1 MSYNSY
7 TIPNRRYLDELYFNM
22 REYFLF
28 EEDFTSNLPKNYI
41 STHVICLVDAEDI
54 ENWKSLN
61 SYESCLNFLENN
73 DKVNFDNYQSE
84 ILNQNKIG
92 NKDYIKKF
100 NTYETLDEVCH
111 DLKKGKRISII
122 GHQFLCYMNKI
133 TYTKKCFKCYTKN
146 NQLIIYF
153 GNGKSIFIPKF
164 FPDKILD
171 SENVFIVDLSGD
183 KACLIEAIFDNN
195 KKYQNMFES
204 IKSIGSVNNSLEKT
218 KMSMTNLLSYNV
230 DKNELKK
237 FKNYNF
243 YLNEEEKNNSYY
255 EKENLEQKKNNE
267 NYIYDNNAYIINE
280 NNYINKNNNDII
292 YNYNNNYY
300 INYEENGIKSNII
313 PNYIYLNNENQ
324 YYYNKEKEL
333 DEINNNNININEY
346 PRDSNENI
354 NININNIY
362 NNNNINQ
369 IPEEKELLIEEN
381 NSNEIKEKNEQ
392 NNYIEIENN
401 QEEQEKEKEKENQ
414 QKEESIKYMNTES
427 QNQIDQEKEIF
438 YINDINNKE
447 TLLKKSKEEKEKSK
461 EENNNYID
469 TESQNQIDQ
478 DKAIF
483 YINYK
488 NNQRTNPELK
498 DLDISSNL
506 SKSVNNNNNI
516 NTTPEKDE
524 KNQNEEFNIKKII
537 KFPTLGLDNTNGKNS
552 YINSTLQCLINTTP
566 LVQFF
571 LSGKNI
577 TKIPEL
583 NDDINDNNKLLPS
596 FLSILKKLW
605 TNDNMTIKSI
615 NPETFINKLKIISSS
630 FNKDEENDIGEL
642 IIFLIEQIYSEAK
655 ENDEYKNNNV
665 SYIYDIFFGG
675 KKELITE
682 CLTCINNNQEKKFL
696 EEKDLYYLMFKL
708 NDVYDFLINNKIKE
722 TNKIN
727 IYDCLNYY
735 ESPKIIEQNGKE
747 CDKCGNKE
755 AFLITSK
762 IKKCQNNLLVLLNK
776 NFNNEEKNENIKFEL
791 NEIIDMKNY
800 LKENENKERIMYY
813 LYAIICLNISFD
825 ENNKNI
831 IHHVAFCKSPVD
843 NKWYKYDDNI
853 VEPINELENEVDKV
867 GMPIAL
873 FYQKCEEN

>member
-84 ILNQNKIG
+84 ILNQNKRG

-401 QEEQEKEKEKENQ
+401 QEEQEKEKENQ

-427 QNQIDQEKEIF
+427 QNQIDQEKE
-438 YINDINNKE
+438 
-447 TLLKKSKEEKEKSK
+447 
-461 EENNNYID
+461 
-469 TESQNQIDQ
+469 
-478 DKAIF
+478 IF

-583 NDDINDNNKLLPS
+583 NDDINNNNKLLPS
-596 FLSILKKLW
+596 FLYILKKLW

-682 CLTCINNNQEKKFL
+682 CLTCINNNQEKKFF

-800 LKENENKERIMYY
+800 LKENENKEKILYY

-831 IHHVAFCKSPVD
+831 IHHVAFCKSPID
-843 NKWYKYDDNI
+843 NMWYKYDDNI

>member
-438 YINDINNKE
+438 YIN
-447 TLLKKSKEEKEKSK
+447 
-461 EENNNYID
+461 
-469 TESQNQIDQ
+469 
-478 DKAIF
+478 
-483 YINYK
+483 YK

-583 NDDINDNNKLLPS
+583 NDDINNNNKLLPS

-843 NKWYKYDDNI
+843 NMWYKYDDNI

>member
-1 MSYNSY
+1 MSYNNY
-7 TIPNRRYLDELYFNM
+7 TIPNHRFLDELYFNM

-243 YLNEEEKNNSYY
+243 YFNEEEKNNSYY

-401 QEEQEKEKEKENQ
+401 QEEQEKEKENQ

-583 NDDINDNNKLLPS
+583 NDDINNNNKLLPS

-655 ENDEYKNNNV
+655 EINEYNNENV

-843 NKWYKYDDNI
+843 NMWYKYDDNI

>member
-28 EEDFTSNLPKNYI
+28 EEDFTSNLPKNFI

-438 YINDINNKE
+438 YIN
-447 TLLKKSKEEKEKSK
+447 
-461 EENNNYID
+461 
-469 TESQNQIDQ
+469 
-478 DKAIF
+478 
-483 YINYK
+483 YK

-583 NDDINDNNKLLPS
+583 NDDINNNNKLLPS

-615 NPETFINKLKIISSS
+615 NPETFINKLKLISSS

-800 LKENENKERIMYY
+800 LKENENKEKILYY

-843 NKWYKYDDNI
+843 NMWYKYDDNI

>member
-447 TLLKKSKEEKEKSK
+447 TLLKKSKEE
-461 EENNNYID
+461 NNNYID

-583 NDDINDNNKLLPS
+583 NDDINNNNKLLPS

-605 TNDNMTIKSI
+605 TNDNTTIKSI

-776 NFNNEEKNENIKFEL
+776 NFINEEKNENIKFEL

-843 NKWYKYDDNI
+843 NMWYKYDDNI

>member
-1 MSYNSY
+1 MSYNNY

-300 INYEENGIKSNII
+300 INYEENGIKSNKI

-447 TLLKKSKEEKEKSK
+447 TLLKKSKEE
-461 EENNNYID
+461 NNNYID

-583 NDDINDNNKLLPS
+583 NDDINNNNKLLPS

-776 NFNNEEKNENIKFEL
+776 NFINEEKNENIKFEL

-843 NKWYKYDDNI
+843 NMWYKYDDNI

>member
-447 TLLKKSKEEKEKSK
+447 TLLKKSKEE
-461 EENNNYID
+461 NNNYID

-583 NDDINDNNKLLPS
+583 NDDINNNNKLLPS

-843 NKWYKYDDNI
+843 NMWYKYDDNI

>member
-1 MSYNSY
+1 MSYNNY

-401 QEEQEKEKEKENQ
+401 QEEQEKEKENQ

-427 QNQIDQEKEIF
+427 QNQIDQEKE
-438 YINDINNKE
+438 
-447 TLLKKSKEEKEKSK
+447 
-461 EENNNYID
+461 
-469 TESQNQIDQ
+469 
-478 DKAIF
+478 IF

-583 NDDINDNNKLLPS
+583 NDDINNNNKLLPS

-843 NKWYKYDDNI
+843 NMWYKYDDNI

>member
-381 NSNEIKEKNEQ
+381 NSNEIKEKNQQ

-427 QNQIDQEKEIF
+427 QNQIDQEKE
-438 YINDINNKE
+438 
-447 TLLKKSKEEKEKSK
+447 
-461 EENNNYID
+461 
-469 TESQNQIDQ
+469 
-478 DKAIF
+478 IF

-583 NDDINDNNKLLPS
+583 NDDINNNNKLLPS

-843 NKWYKYDDNI
+843 NMWYKYDDNI

>member
-171 SENVFIVDLSGD
+171 SENVFIVDLSWD

-438 YINDINNKE
+438 YIN
-447 TLLKKSKEEKEKSK
+447 
-461 EENNNYID
+461 
-469 TESQNQIDQ
+469 
-478 DKAIF
+478 
-483 YINYK
+483 YK

-583 NDDINDNNKLLPS
+583 NDDINNNNKLLPS

>member
-1 MSYNSY
+1 MSYNNY
-7 TIPNRRYLDELYFNM
+7 TIPNSRYLDELYFNM

-28 EEDFTSNLPKNYI
+28 EEDFTTNLPKNYI

-414 QKEESIKYMNTES
+414 TKEESIKYMNTES
-427 QNQIDQEKEIF
+427 QNQIEQEKEIF

-447 TLLKKSKEEKEKSK
+447 TLLKKSK

-583 NDDINDNNKLLPS
+583 NDDINNNNKLLPS
-596 FLSILKKLW
+596 FLYILKKLW
-605 TNDNMTIKSI
+605 TNDNMSLKSI
-615 NPETFINKLKIISSS
+615 NPEIFINKLKLISSS

-655 ENDEYKNNNV
+655 EINEYNNENV

-776 NFNNEEKNENIKFEL
+776 NFINEEKNENIKFEL

-843 NKWYKYDDNI
+843 NMWYKYDDNI

>member
-447 TLLKKSKEEKEKSK
+447 TLLKKSKEE
-461 EENNNYID
+461 NNNYID

-583 NDDINDNNKLLPS
+583 NDDINNNNKLLPS

-776 NFNNEEKNENIKFEL
+776 NFINEEKNENIKFEL

-843 NKWYKYDDNI
+843 NMWYKYDDNI

>member
-171 SENVFIVDLSGD
+171 SENVFIVDLSWD

-243 YLNEEEKNNSYY
+243 YFNEEEKNNSYY
-255 EKENLEQKKNNE
+255 EKENLEQKNNNE

-381 NSNEIKEKNEQ
+381 NSNEIKEKDRQ

-583 NDDINDNNKLLPS
+583 NDDINNNNKLLPS

-605 TNDNMTIKSI
+605 TNDNTTIKSI

-642 IIFLIEQIYSEAK
+642 IILLIEQIYSEAK
-655 ENDEYKNNNV
+655 EINEYNNENV

-843 NKWYKYDDNI
+843 NMWYKYDDNI

>member
-1 MSYNSY
+1 MSYNNY

-414 QKEESIKYMNTES
+414 QKEESIKYMNT
-427 QNQIDQEKEIF
+427 
-438 YINDINNKE
+438 
-447 TLLKKSKEEKEKSK
+447 
-461 EENNNYID
+461 
-469 TESQNQIDQ
+469 
-478 DKAIF
+478 
-483 YINYK
+483 YK

-583 NDDINDNNKLLPS
+583 NDDINNNNKLLPS

-615 NPETFINKLKIISSS
+615 NPETF
-630 FNKDEENDIGEL
+630 
-642 IIFLIEQIYSEAK
+642 
-655 ENDEYKNNNV
+655 
-665 SYIYDIFFGG
+665 
-675 KKELITE
+675 
-682 CLTCINNNQEKKFL
+682 
-696 EEKDLYYLMFKL
+696 MF
-708 NDVYDFLINNKIKE
+708 
-722 TNKIN
+722 
-727 IYDCLNYY
+727 
-735 ESPKIIEQNGKE
+735 
-747 CDKCGNKE
+747 
-755 AFLITSK
+755 
-762 IKKCQNNLLVLLNK
+762 
-776 NFNNEEKNENIKFEL
+776 
-791 NEIIDMKNY
+791 
-800 LKENENKERIMYY
+800 
-813 LYAIICLNISFD
+813 
-825 ENNKNI
+825 
-831 IHHVAFCKSPVD
+831 
-843 NKWYKYDDNI
+843 I
-853 VEPINELENEVDKV
+853 V
-867 GMPIAL
+867 
-873 FYQKCEEN
+873 

>member
-1 MSYNSY
+1 MSYNNY

-243 YLNEEEKNNSYY
+243 YFNEEEKNNSYY

-300 INYEENGIKSNII
+300 INYEENGIKSNTI

-447 TLLKKSKEEKEKSK
+447 TLLKKSKEE
-461 EENNNYID
+461 NNNYID

-583 NDDINDNNKLLPS
+583 NDDINNNNKLLPS

-605 TNDNMTIKSI
+605 TNDNMSLKSI
-615 NPETFINKLKIISSS
+615 NPEIFINKLKLISSS

-776 NFNNEEKNENIKFEL
+776 NFINEEKNENIKFEL

-831 IHHVAFCKSPVD
+831 IHHVAFCKSPID

>member
-84 ILNQNKIG
+84 ILNQNKRG

-401 QEEQEKEKEKENQ
+401 QEEQEKEKENQ

-447 TLLKKSKEEKEKSK
+447 TLLKKSKEE
-461 EENNNYID
+461 NNNYID

-478 DKAIF
+478 EKEIF

-583 NDDINDNNKLLPS
+583 NDDINNNNKLLPS
-596 FLSILKKLW
+596 FLYILKKLW

-682 CLTCINNNQEKKFL
+682 CLTCINNNQEKKFF

-800 LKENENKERIMYY
+800 LKENENKEKILYY

-831 IHHVAFCKSPVD
+831 IHHVAFCKSPID
-843 NKWYKYDDNI
+843 NMWYKYDDNI

>member
-1 MSYNSY
+1 MSYNNY

-438 YINDINNKE
+438 YIN
-447 TLLKKSKEEKEKSK
+447 
-461 EENNNYID
+461 
-469 TESQNQIDQ
+469 
-478 DKAIF
+478 
-483 YINYK
+483 YK

-583 NDDINDNNKLLPS
+583 NDDINNNNKLLPS

-831 IHHVAFCKSPVD
+831 IHHVAFCKSPID

>member
-28 EEDFTSNLPKNYI
+28 EEDFTSNLPKNFI

-401 QEEQEKEKEKENQ
+401 QEEQEKEKENQ

-447 TLLKKSKEEKEKSK
+447 TLLKKSK

-615 NPETFINKLKIISSS
+615 NPETFINKLKLISSS

-843 NKWYKYDDNI
+843 NMWYKYDDNI

>member
-171 SENVFIVDLSGD
+171 SENVFIVDLSWD

-438 YINDINNKE
+438 YIN
-447 TLLKKSKEEKEKSK
+447 
-461 EENNNYID
+461 
-469 TESQNQIDQ
+469 
-478 DKAIF
+478 
-483 YINYK
+483 YK

-583 NDDINDNNKLLPS
+583 NDDINNNNKLLPS

-843 NKWYKYDDNI
+843 NMWYKYDDNI

>member
-171 SENVFIVDLSGD
+171 SENIFIVDLSGD

-438 YINDINNKE
+438 YIN
-447 TLLKKSKEEKEKSK
+447 
-461 EENNNYID
+461 
-469 TESQNQIDQ
+469 
-478 DKAIF
+478 
-483 YINYK
+483 YK

-583 NDDINDNNKLLPS
+583 NDDINNNNKLLPS

-605 TNDNMTIKSI
+605 TNDNTTIKSI

-682 CLTCINNNQEKKFL
+682 CLTCITNNQEKKFL

-776 NFNNEEKNENIKFEL
+776 NFINEEKNENIKFEL

-843 NKWYKYDDNI
+843 NMWYKYDDNI
-853 VEPINELENEVDKV
+853 VEPINGLENEVDKV

>member
-84 ILNQNKIG
+84 ILNQNKRG

-438 YINDINNKE
+438 YIN
-447 TLLKKSKEEKEKSK
+447 
-461 EENNNYID
+461 
-469 TESQNQIDQ
+469 
-478 DKAIF
+478 
-483 YINYK
+483 YK

-583 NDDINDNNKLLPS
+583 NDDINNNNKLLPS

-682 CLTCINNNQEKKFL
+682 CLTCINNNQEKKFF

-831 IHHVAFCKSPVD
+831 IHHVAFCKSPID
-843 NKWYKYDDNI
+843 NMWYKYDDNI

>member
-73 DKVNFDNYQSE
+73 DKVNFDNYQNE

-230 DKNELKK
+230 DKNELKN

-447 TLLKKSKEEKEKSK
+447 TLLKKSKEE
-461 EENNNYID
+461 NNNYID

-583 NDDINDNNKLLPS
+583 NDDINNNNKLLPS

-776 NFNNEEKNENIKFEL
+776 NFINEEKNENIKFEL

-843 NKWYKYDDNI
+843 NMWYKYDDNI

>member
-1 MSYNSY
+1 MSYNNY

-401 QEEQEKEKEKENQ
+401 QEEQEKEKENQ

-447 TLLKKSKEEKEKSK
+447 TLLKKSKEEKDKK

-583 NDDINDNNKLLPS
+583 NDDINNNNKLLPS

-843 NKWYKYDDNI
+843 NMWYKYDDNI

>member
-438 YINDINNKE
+438 YIN
-447 TLLKKSKEEKEKSK
+447 
-461 EENNNYID
+461 
-469 TESQNQIDQ
+469 
-478 DKAIF
+478 
-483 YINYK
+483 YK

-583 NDDINDNNKLLPS
+583 NDDINNNNKLLPS
-596 FLSILKKLW
+596 FLSISKKLW

-831 IHHVAFCKSPVD
+831 IHHVAFCKSPID

>member
-1 MSYNSY
+1 MSYNNY

-447 TLLKKSKEEKEKSK
+447 TLLKKSKEE
-461 EENNNYID
+461 NNNYID

-583 NDDINDNNKLLPS
+583 NDDINNNNKLLPS

-843 NKWYKYDDNI
+843 NMWYKYDDNI

>member
-230 DKNELKK
+230 DKNELKN

-243 YLNEEEKNNSYY
+243 YLKKKEKNNSYY
-255 EKENLEQKKNNE
+255 EKENLEQKNNNE
-267 NYIYDNNAYIINE
+267 NYTYDNNAYIINE

-447 TLLKKSKEEKEKSK
+447 TLLKKSKEE
-461 EENNNYID
+461 NNNYID

-583 NDDINDNNKLLPS
+583 NDDINNNNKLLPS

-605 TNDNMTIKSI
+605 TNDNTTIKSI

-696 EEKDLYYLMFKL
+696 EKKDLYYLMFKL

-755 AFLITSK
+755 AFLITSN

-800 LKENENKERIMYY
+800 LKENENKEKILYY

-843 NKWYKYDDNI
+843 NMWYKYDDNI

>member
-92 NKDYIKKF
+92 NKDYMKKF

-171 SENVFIVDLSGD
+171 SENVFIVDLSWD

-204 IKSIGSVNNSLEKT
+204 IKSIGSKNNLQNS
-218 KMSMTNLLSYNV
+218 KMTMTNLLSYNV

-243 YLNEEEKNNSYY
+243 YLNEEEKNNENININEK
-255 EKENLEQKKNNE
+255 EKENIVQQNNNIYANN
-267 NYIYDNNAYIINE
+267 NYIISDE
-280 NNYINKNNNDII
+280 NYINKNNNDII

-300 INYEENGIKSNII
+300 INYEENGLKPNII
-313 PNYIYLNNENQ
+313 PNYIYITNNETPQ
-324 YYYNKEKEL
+324 YYYNKEKEI
-333 DEINNNNININEY
+333 DYINNNNININEY

-354 NININNIY
+354 NINNNNIY
-362 NNNNINQ
+362 INNQNIIQ
-369 IPEEKELLIEEN
+369 EEKKSDNLLDYKDE
-381 NSNEIKEKNEQ
+381 NEIKEKDEQ
-392 NNYIEIENN
+392 NNYIEIEN
-401 QEEQEKEKEKENQ
+401 QEEKEKE
-414 QKEESIKYMNTES
+414 EEKIKYQNTES
-427 QNQIDQEKEIF
+427 QNQIDQEQNIF
-438 YINDINNKE
+438 YINDLNNKE
-447 TLLKKSKEEKEKSK
+447 TLLKQEKEKEKEKSK
-461 EENNNYID
+461 DESNINLD

-478 DKAIF
+478 EKAIF

-498 DLDISSNL
+498 DIDISSNL
-506 SKSVNNNNNI
+506 SKSVNNNINN
-516 NTTPEKDE
+516 TQEKE
-524 KNQNEEFNIKKII
+524 KEEKIPEEFDIQKIKQ
-537 KFPTLGLDNTNGKNS
+537 FPTLGLDNESGNNS

-566 LVQFF
+566 LVQYF
-571 LSGKNI
+571 LQGKNI
-577 TKIPEL
+577 SNIPEV
-583 NDDINDNNKLLPS
+583 NDDIKDIKLLPS
-596 FLSILKKLW
+596 FLQILKKLW
-605 TNDNMTIKSI
+605 TNENPNLASI
-615 NPETFINKLKIISSS
+615 NPEAFITKLKSISSA
-630 FNKDEENDIGEL
+630 FNKNEENDIGEL
-642 IIFLIEQIYSEAK
+642 IIFLLEQIYSEAK
-655 ENDEYKNNNV
+655 ENNENNNA
-665 SYIYDIFFGG
+665 SFIYDIFFGG
-675 KKELITE
+675 KKELTTE
-682 CLTCINNNQEKKFL
+682 CLTCINNNREKKFV
-696 EEKDLYYLMFKL
+696 EEKDLYYLMFRL
-708 NDVYDFLINNKIKE
+708 NNVYDFVISNKIKE
-722 TNKIN
+722 NNIIN

-747 CDKCGNKE
+747 CDLCGNKD

-762 IKKCQNNLLVLLNK
+762 IKKCQNNLLVLLNQ
-776 NFNNEEKNENIKFEL
+776 NFNSEEKKENIKFEL
-791 NEIIDMKNY
+791 NEIIDMKNFI
-800 LKENENKERIMYY
+800 KENENKEKILYG
-813 LYAIICLNISFD
+813 LYAIICLSISF
-825 ENNKNI
+825 EENKNK

-843 NKWYKYDDNI
+843 GKWYKYDDNI
-853 VEPINELENEVDKV
+853 VETVTELENEVDKF
-867 GMPIAL
+867 GMPVAL
-873 FYQKCEEN
+873 FYQKNEENLK